1 MSDEHAGHHNV
12 NYAII
17 FGILCFCTLMS
28 VAFDLVEMP
37 NKIVLVILVMG
48 VAVAK
53 AMFVLTFFMH
63 LKFEGNW
70 KFVLLAP
77 TCALAMG
84 LPLALLPDVG
94 VHYYKQ
100 DVPQMHDAV
109 TAHGAATAHGEE
121 TGDKSKTPKKTH

>member
-1 MSDEHAGHHNV
+1 MSDEHAGQHHV

-28 VAFDLVEMP
+28 VVFDVVKIE
-37 NKIVLVILVMG
+37 NKIVLIILVMG

-53 AMFVLTFFMH
+53 AMFVLTYFMH

-94 VHYYKQ
+94 VHYYTQ
-100 DVPQMHDAV
+100 DVPQMYDAV
-109 TAHGAATAHGEE
+109 SAHDAATAHGEE
-121 TGDKSKTPKKTH
+121 TDEKPKTPKKTH